1 MAENLRPF
9 VVCVLEV
16 NKGQQTWSL
25 HPWHN
30 VDHHTVRQ
38 HNHQPVKNGYHH
50 IIFMAQLDQ
59 HVVRQDNPQPVIQM
73 DHHTVEQKVHH
84 TAKLMDIHYVRHVDL
99 RTVDLPDRY
108 TVRMKIILS
117 PIVHTIGDKI
127 IFILNCMT

>member
-59 HVVRQDNPQPVIQM
+59 HVVKQDNHQPVIQM

-84 TAKLMDIHYVRHVDL
+84 TAKLMDIHHVRQVDL
-99 RTVDLPDRY
+99 HTVDLPDRY
-108 TVRMKIILS
+108 TVRMKLFCHRLFTQS
-117 PIVHTIGDKI
+117 GDKI
-127 IFILNCMT
+127 LLILNYMT